1 LAGSDAREKQSL
13 FETGYILGRFV
24 SDAGDGIGVVKKFL
38 STVGPDARGWRLS
51 FGANACRPFQMSV
64 ADVVDDLKN
73 LAFHDASYT
82 IQKRAALALDFAGI
96 FRLASQ
102 PENNSYER

>member
-1 LAGSDAREKQSL
+1 LADSDAREKQSL
-13 FETGYILGRFV
+13 FEACYILGRFV
-24 SDAGDGIGVVKKFL
+24 SDAGDGIRVVKKFL
-38 STVGPDARGWRLS
+38 STVRPDARGWRLG
-51 FGANACRPFQMSV
+51 FGTNAWRPLQVSIAN
-64 ADVVDDLKN
+64 VVDDLKN

-102 PENNSYER
+102 PKNNSYER

>member
-1 LAGSDAREKQSL
+1 
-13 FETGYILGRFV
+13 
-24 SDAGDGIGVVKKFL
+24 
-38 STVGPDARGWRLS
+38 
-51 FGANACRPFQMSV
+51 
-64 ADVVDDLKN
+64 

-96 FRLASQ
+96 FRLAPQ